1 MTSFFI
7 TYFLT
12 SSCTRLSFQRNFAYF
27 CRMLLAGLFNLRIVD
42 VIDIILFAIL
52 LYEIYNLVKGT
63 AAIRI
68 FIGIIAIY
76 LIWKVVKAFEMQ
88 LLTEILGQFISVGFI
103 ALIVVFQ
110 PEIRQFLL
118 MVGNTRI
125 IKSQRKR
132 FLFWKFKI
140 NNPVNLNIDKI
151 VKACQK
157 MAETRTGAL
166 IVITQQNE
174 LNAYIATGQPI
185 DARISESLLE
195 TIFFKNSPLHDG
207 AVVIS
212 GDNIRAARCIL
223 PVSNRGDL
231 PQGVGLRH
239 RAAVGITE
247 KSDAVAIIVSEE
259 RGRISYGYEGRLVIN
274 VTPSELSNFLENLFK

>member
-1 MTSFFI
+1 
-7 TYFLT
+7 
-12 SSCTRLSFQRNFAYF
+12 
-27 CRMLLAGLFNLRIVD
+27 MLLTGLFSFRIVD

-68 FIGIIAIY
+68 FIGIIAVY
-76 LIWKVVKAFEMQ
+76 LLWKVVKTLQMQ
-88 LLTEILGQFISVGFI
+88 LLTEILGQFISVGVI

-125 IKSQRKR
+125 IKNQRKR

-140 NNPVNLNIDKI
+140 NNPVNLDIDQI

-166 IVITQQNE
+166 IVIAQQNE
-174 LNAYIATGQPI
+174 LAQYIATGQAI
-185 DARISESLLE
+185 DAHISEVLIE

-207 AVVIS
+207 AVVII

-223 PVSNRGDL
+223 PVSNKENI
-231 PQGVGLRH
+231 PPFYGLRH

-247 KSDAVAIIVSEE
+247 KSDAIAIIVSEE
-259 RGRISYGYEGRLVIN
+259 RGDIAYSFEGNLYQHISP
-274 VTPSELSNFLENLFK
+274 TALSTFLENLFK